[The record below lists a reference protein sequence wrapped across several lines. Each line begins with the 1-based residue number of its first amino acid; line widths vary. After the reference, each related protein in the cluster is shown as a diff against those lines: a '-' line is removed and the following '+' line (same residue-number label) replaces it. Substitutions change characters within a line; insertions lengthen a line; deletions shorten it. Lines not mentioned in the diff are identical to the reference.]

1 MRKILLVEDDALLNR
16 TLTYNLTE
24 EGYQVTP
31 ASRYREA
38 VQHIQATEFDLALL
52 DVNLPDGSGLD
63 LCQEIRGRGQ
73 RTYLMFL
80 TANDREAD
88 ILQGYEAGG
97 GDYVTKPFSLPVLCR
112 KIAAVFDH
120 LDLHAPRR
128 HRFDDGVLA
137 LDFSAQTATLAG
149 APLDLAPK
157 EFRLLALFVKH
168 PGILLTKG
176 QILEQLWD
184 IDGDF
189 VDGHTPATLISRI
202 RKKIETGD
210 RKYIKTVY
218 GIGYQWV
225 GGEAL

>member
-1 MRKILLVEDDALLNR
+1 M
-16 TLTYNLTE
+16 
-24 EGYQVTP
+24 
-31 ASRYREA
+31 
-38 VQHIQATEFDLALL
+38 
-52 DVNLPDGSGLD
+52 NLPDGSGLD

-80 TANDREAD
+80 TANDQEAD

-97 GDYVTKPFSLPVLCR
+97 GDYVTKPFSLPVLCW

-149 APLDLAPK
+149 APLDLTPK

>member
-63 LCQEIRGRGQ
+63 LCQEIRGPGPAHLPDVPHRQRPGGRHPPGLRG
-73 RTYLMFL
+73 R
-80 TANDREAD
+80 
-88 ILQGYEAGG
+88 G

-120 LDLHAPRR
+120 LDLHAPRPPP
-128 HRFDDGVLA
+128 V
-137 LDFSAQTATLAG
+137 
-149 APLDLAPK
+149 
-157 EFRLLALFVKH
+157 
-168 PGILLTKG
+168 
-176 QILEQLWD
+176 
-184 IDGDF
+184 
-189 VDGHTPATLISRI
+189 
-202 RKKIETGD
+202 
-210 RKYIKTVY
+210 
-218 GIGYQWV
+218 
-225 GGEAL
+225 

>member
-52 DVNLPDGSGLD
+52 DVNLPDSGSLD

-120 LDLHAPRR
+120 LDLHAPAATDLTTGCWPWTSPPRPPPWPGHPWTSPPR
-128 HRFDDGVLA
+128 S
-137 LDFSAQTATLAG
+137 SACWPSL
-149 APLDLAPK
+149 
-157 EFRLLALFVKH
+157 
-168 PGILLTKG
+168 
-176 QILEQLWD
+176 
-184 IDGDF
+184 
-189 VDGHTPATLISRI
+189 
-202 RKKIETGD
+202 
-210 RKYIKTVY
+210 
-218 GIGYQWV
+218 
-225 GGEAL
+225 

>member
-1 MRKILLVEDDALLNR
+1 M
-16 TLTYNLTE
+16 Y
-24 EGYQVTP
+24 
-31 ASRYREA
+31 
-38 VQHIQATEFDLALL
+38 
-52 DVNLPDGSGLD
+52 LPDGSGLD

-137 LDFSAQTATLAG
+137 LDFSAQAATLAG
-149 APLDLAPK
+149 APLDLTPK

-184 IDGDF
+184 IDVDF

>member
-120 LDLHAPRR
+120 LDLHAPPPPP
-128 HRFDDGVLA
+128 V
-137 LDFSAQTATLAG
+137 
-149 APLDLAPK
+149 
-157 EFRLLALFVKH
+157 
-168 PGILLTKG
+168 
-176 QILEQLWD
+176 
-184 IDGDF
+184 
-189 VDGHTPATLISRI
+189 
-202 RKKIETGD
+202 
-210 RKYIKTVY
+210 
-218 GIGYQWV
+218 
-225 GGEAL
+225 

>member
-31 ASRYREA
+31 ASQYREA

-112 KIAAVFDH
+112 KIAA
-120 LDLHAPRR
+120 
-128 HRFDDGVLA
+128 
-137 LDFSAQTATLAG
+137 LAG
-149 APLDLAPK
+149 APLDLTPK